1 MVWPGHEASTAEYVQ
16 RGRVFLEQAE
26 EEVRREDLRQA
37 SEKGWDAAS
46 QLINAAANEY
56 GMEHDRRGRLYQ
68 VAGRLATTHDEQ
80 DLRDWFGFAGEFH
93 SNFYEGFMN
102 QGDAE
107 LHLAEVIQ
115 FVDRVEGIL
124 CNGSTT
130 RS

>member
-1 MVWPGHEASTAEYVQ
+1 MQ

-37 SEKGWDAAS
+37 SEKGWGAAS

-56 GMEHDRRGRLYQ
+56 GMDHDRHGRLYQ
-68 VAGRLATTHDEQ
+68 LARRLATTHDEQ
-80 DLRDWFGFAGEFH
+80 DLRRSCFAGELH

-107 LHLAEVIQ
+107 LHQAEVIQ